1 MSIRL
6 NQTGWR
12 MLPLI
17 FTAWLLI
24 GSAGAA
30 ELPKVVILAT
40 GGTIAGEQKKP
51 GEAGYV
57 AGQLAVDVLID
68 AVPEL
73 REIAQVTGERI
84 PTAASQGMNDKIW
97 SNLRRR
103 IN

>member
-1 MSIRL
+1 MTIRL

-57 AGQLAVDVLID
+57 AGQLAVERGVSASTQNQAKAALLFLYREVL
-68 AVPEL
+68 
-73 REIAQVTGERI
+73 QVAL
-84 PTAASQGMNDKIW
+84 PWLDDLVAA
-97 SNLRRR
+97 
-103 IN
+103 